1 MDTNGKTDH
10 RRRSVKLPEITLAD
24 WMEAENSFRAT
35 PPQPKNSM
43 TAVQYAR
50 QTGRCPSM
58 ARIVLNEMLAKGMV
72 TRERWRCSRNNY
84 CWIYFL
90 KKK

>member
-1 MDTNGKTDH
+1 MDTNGKTNH
-10 RRRSVKLPEITLAD
+10 SRRSVKLPEITLAD
-24 WMEAENSFRAT
+24 WLEAESSCKDLQ
-35 PPQPKNSM
+35 PQPKNSI
-43 TAVQYAR
+43 TATQYAL
-50 QTGRCPSM
+50 QTNRCSSM
-58 ARIVLNEMLAKGMV
+58 ARIVLNEMLARGIV